1 MPAASS
7 LRELQS
13 RFLAALYDGDAVAAA
28 AMVDGAG
35 LDAEARV
42 RIYRNSGTCIHGDA
56 LRTTYPAV
64 LALTGEDFFESA
76 AIQYRRSHPS
86 ASGNL
91 QGFGSEF
98 AAFLESLPGA
108 QQLAYLADVA
118 RLEWLRQE
126 VALAADITP
135 IYATGLQEFY
145 RSPRGALCLELDPS
159 VRLFAS
165 RHAVL
170 TLWRYAMTA
179 DGERLQLP
187 GEGEQIMLWRSGA
200 EVAMAIVDA
209 ASFACIAALLQGA
222 SIDVAHDEA
231 LARDPHFDVAACI
244 GSLLE
249 ETLITVIHPAAEET
263 PS

>member
-1 MPAASS
+1 MPVACS

-13 RFLAALYDGDAVAAA
+13 RFLAALYDGDTAAAA
-28 AMVDGAG
+28 AMVEGAG

-42 RIYRNSGTCIHGDA
+42 RVYRNSGTLIQTDT

-64 LALTGEDFFESA
+64 LALVGEDFFESVA
-76 AIQYRRSHPS
+76 MQYRRVHPS

-91 QGFGSEF
+91 QVFGSEF
-98 AAFLESLPGA
+98 AAFLESLPSA

-135 IYATGLQEFY
+135 IHATALQEFY
-145 RSPRGALCLELDPS
+145 ISPRGALCLELDPS

-187 GEGEQIMLWRSGA
+187 SEGEQIVLWRSGA

-209 ASFACIAALLQGA
+209 ASFVCIAALLQGA
-222 SIDVAHDEA
+222 SIDAAHGEA

-249 ETLITVIHPAAEET
+249 ETLITVIHPAAEDT
-263 PS
+263 SS